1 MTERNIKVVLRLGCQ
16 VALLGVVTRN
26 LRAVTC
32 DWDEK
37 MITMRFV
44 FDGEPTEWQRELCE
58 VAATEVVADFSVHH
72 ITTEFISHPFP
83 ENIRPLYLK
92 ELVYLRW
99 EPSEYEPYESWSDE
113 AVRDE

>member
-26 LRAVTC
+26 LRLVTC

-37 MITMRFV
+37 MLTVRFV

-58 VAATEVVADFSVHH
+58 VATTEIVADFRRHH
-72 ITTEFISHPFP
+72 ITTEIVSHPFP
-83 ENIRPLYLK
+83 EDVGPLYLK
-92 ELVYLRW
+92 ELVYQRW
-99 EPSEYEPYESWSDE
+99 EPSEYEPYEL
-113 AVRDE
+113 

>member
-1 MTERNIKVVLRLGCQ
+1 MTDNDINVKLRLSIQ
-16 VALLGVVTRN
+16 RALLGVVTRN
-26 LRAVTC
+26 LRLVTC

-37 MITMRFV
+37 MLTVRFV

-58 VAATEVVADFSVHH
+58 VATTEVVADFRVHH
-72 ITTEFISHPFP
+72 ITTEKLSHPFP

-99 EPSEYEPYESWSDE
+99 EPSEYEPYEL
-113 AVRDE
+113 